1 MYHLTVIKT
10 DDDTDVFIGKTNPST
25 NCLCCN
31 NWSEELGCS
40 VHSLDTRIM
49 DIRTQILCT
58 ENQRENINQ
67 LVYWPER
74 MEMNQKDFLCLQV
87 AAKCKIEKYFQPIQ
101 QRPISITSTAVCSFI
116 TSCSATRLS
125 CVSHTHTAL
134 SHFRVVLKY
143 QVSE

>member
-58 ENQRENINQ
+58 ENWRENITN
-67 LVYWPER
+67 
-74 MEMNQKDFLCLQV
+74 MFTDQKEW
-87 AAKCKIEKYFQPIQ
+87 K
-101 QRPISITSTAVCSFI
+101 
-116 TSCSATRLS
+116 
-125 CVSHTHTAL
+125 
-134 SHFRVVLKY
+134 
-143 QVSE
+143 